1 MSQPDTTRKDFSQIR
16 LLILDMDGVLW
27 RGDEPIGD
35 LPLIFDRIRRRG
47 CHVVLATNNSSRTPG
62 QFVEKLAKF
71 GVRLNGSQIVTS
83 SQAAAYYMQKR
94 FPDGGPVYIIGETG
108 LTQAMIESGFYQ
120 DDKNVL
126 AVISGLDRNLTY
138 EQLKRA
144 ALLIRGGA
152 EYVATNQDR
161 TLPTPEGQI
170 PGAGTIIAA
179 LEAATGVKP
188 YIAGKPAPEMYRFAL
203 EKLKISPDQALIVGD
218 RLETDIA
225 GAQTLGCKSAL
236 VLSGVSTR
244 EQGLAWDPS
253 PDIIARDLN
262 AVLDR
267 IENYQ

>member
-1 MSQPDTTRKDFSQIR
+1 MSQPHSTREDFSQIR
-16 LLILDMDGVLW
+16 ILILDMDGVLW
-27 RGDEPIGD
+27 REDEPIGD
-35 LPLIFDRIRRRG
+35 LPLIFDRIRSLG
-47 CHVVLATNNSSRTPG
+47 CDVVLATNNSLKTPN
-62 QFVEKLAKF
+62 QFIEKLAKF
-71 GVRLNGSQIVTS
+71 GVWLDESQIVTS
-83 SQAAAYYMQKR
+83 SQAAAFYMQKR

-108 LTQAMIESGFYQ
+108 LAQAMIESGFYH

-126 AVISGLDRNLTY
+126 AVISGLDRKLTY

-144 ALLIRGGA
+144 TLLIRSGA

-161 TLPTPEGQI
+161 TLPTPEGQV

-203 EKLKISPDQALIVGD
+203 EKRKISPDQALIVGD

-236 VLSGVSTR
+236 VLTGVSSR
-244 EQGLAWDPS
+244 EQGLAWSPP
-253 PDIIARDLN
+253 PDIIARDLS
-262 AVLDR
+262 AVLDI
-267 IENYQ
+267 IEKQR